1 MAAGTVRVKGLR
13 EVDRAFRKT
22 DKESSKALRAGLLE
36 AARPVAATA
45 RDKIGQY
52 GGANV
57 TAIRPRAVA
66 RGAFVTQGA
75 RKVTGLRGD
84 FGALQMRRLG
94 EALDENQAEVL
105 EKAERVIDLL
115 AEHNGL

>member
-13 EVDRAFRKT
+13 EVDRAFRQM
-22 DKESSKALRAGLLE
+22 DKESSKALRAAMVE
-36 AARPVAATA
+36 AAVPVAASA
-45 RDKIGQY
+45 RDKISRYQ
-52 GGANV
+52 GASV
-57 TAIRPRAVA
+57 STIRPRAVA

-94 EALDENQAEVL
+94 EALDENQAVVM

-115 AEHNGL
+115 AERNGF